1 MAKKAKKNDS
11 KKGKLTTAE
20 RRRRVVNL
28 YKACG
33 SYRTVAERLKD
44 AGFSVSKSTVAND
57 VNFIF
62 GELQKET
69 LADALHIRTLQ
80 YQRYSSLIAVFW
92 GLAVSKDVAA
102 AYFCLKAMDK
112 INDIF
117 GLKAPKEHKIETHN
131 IQMTLEEWRQNS
143 SSRTNQAA
151 ETLSMFEDDENE

>member
-11 KKGKLTTAE
+11 KKQKLTVAE
-20 RRRRVVNL
+20 RQRRVVNL

-33 SYRTVAERLKD
+33 SVRTVAERLKE
-44 AGFSVSKSTVAND
+44 AGISISKSTVAND
-57 VNFIF
+57 INFVF
-62 GELQKET
+62 AELQKDT
-69 LADALHIRTLQ
+69 LKDALHIRTLQ

-92 GLAVSKDVAA
+92 GLAVSQDMAA

-131 IQMTLEEWRQNS
+131 IQMTLAEWKENKET
-143 SSRTNQAA
+143 RTAAAA
-151 ETLSMFEDDENE
+151 ETLAMFEDDENE